1 MGYCNDNYRST
12 DNIDAGLLREW
23 KRTWG
28 EARTLKMVEEMM
40 SIPKLDL
47 SLSRSIDMATVEE
60 LNGIRLEPGTLRCGE
75 YFCRF

>member
-1 MGYCNDNYRST
+1 
-12 DNIDAGLLREW
+12 
-23 KRTWG
+23 
-28 EARTLKMVEEMM
+28 LKMVEEMM